1 MLNRIILI
9 GHLTRDPELKYTTQG
24 VPLATFGIAVNRPT
38 KNPQG
43 EREVD
48 FFNVV
53 AWRQRAEFISQYGAK
68 GRLTAV
74 EGRVQ
79 IRNFVGQDGVKR
91 TAVDVVAD
99 NVELLGPGG
108 NAPAGAAHTDT
119 PGAPAPPASEP
130 EEFADPFSEA

>member
-9 GHLTRDPELKYTTQG
+9 GHLTRDPEMKYTTQG
-24 VPLATFGIAVNRPT
+24 IALATFGIAVNRPG
-38 KNPQG
+38 KNAQG

-68 GRLTAV
+68 GRLAAV

-79 IRNFVGQDGVKR
+79 VRNYVGQDGVKK

-99 NVELLGPGG
+99 NVELLGPGS
-108 NAPAGAAHTDT
+108 NAPAGAGHTDT
-119 PGAPAPPASEP
+119 PGAPAPPAIESE
-130 EEFADPFSEA
+130 EYADPFSEA